1 MTLSDFLFVC
11 ARRTVPLV
19 GTSPWVEQEV
29 PITILLSEIIYLLA
43 NKDLWTVILNHINMT
58 KYVKENMNLTRR
70 QMEDSKKI
78 QMEFLNIE
86 KTVSEM
92 K

>member
-1 MTLSDFLFVC
+1 
-11 ARRTVPLV
+11 
-19 GTSPWVEQEV
+19 
-29 PITILLSEIIYLLA
+29 
-43 NKDLWTVILNHINMT
+43 MT